1 MQWPYLGCFT
11 VASFMLLISSVVI
24 GIVCRL
30 NFGKGLKEYR
40 ESSIPFLPHYRPTPS
55 KYYKQP

>member
-11 VASFMLLISSVVI
+11 VASFTLLVASMAL

-40 ESSIPFLPHYRPTPS
+40 ESFPSPFPPASTIPRTPANER
-55 KYYKQP
+55 